1 MKLTCLAAPGS
12 GGSYHTPASHLL
24 EMEGLRLLLDCPVDL
39 SALAAF
45 APLPLGA
52 DFGDAGDLI
61 CAVPYYWSLAAAV
74 AAKEGGVDAVLVS
87 SATGM
92 LGLPFLT
99 RLPSFANTKVYV
111 TEVAARIGKLMM
123 VELVQLHS
131 EFVRYYGPDMDGT
144 PKWMEGEKLSK
155 LLSLL
160 QKTGIKDEGNDLSPL
175 MPLYSAVNIEECMQK
190 TQPIKY
196 GQEVCFNGML
206 MLKASSSGLELGNCA
221 WSLKGPRAS
230 ITYLPSTAFVSAHA
244 LDCDYNSLKENDV
257 ILFSDFSSLNVMDE
271 DNENLGENAMLC
283 DDSVSRDDGVGEDEN
298 VQILCKKDDIADEI
312 ERISFICS
320 SIIDAIKSGGSVLV
334 PIGRLGVILLIL
346 ELISETVHS
355 FDRKVPIFMIS
366 GATEKM
372 IAFTNAVPEWLCKPR
387 QERLFSGEAL
397 FGHVE
402 LLKEDKL
409 SMFPHLYSKALLAA
423 WKEPCIVFCPDW
435 SLRHS
440 TVVHLLRRWHADKRN
455 LLVLEQG
462 VDAELALKPFMPAAI
477 QVLECSFLSG
487 IKAGKINP
495 LLAVLKPKIVLFPEE
510 MKSRCPIKEDA
521 PWSFLYYSKGK
532 TIEVPN
538 TREEFEVRLAANVAL
553 GLQPR
558 QLDGSIAVA
567 RLRPKLHL
575 SNGQY
580 MLVAPKDRY
589 DDQSKWQL
597 LHWGPVGAD
606 RVLLALQEK
615 GIACAFGT
623 DDDGSAGC
631 ERSILVTS
639 PGDALVK
646 MTSERTVICCDDE
659 NENNAILFSDFSSL
673 NVMDEDDE
681 NLGEN
686 AMLCD
691 DSVSRDDGIGEDE
704 NVQILCNNDDI
715 AEEIERISFISPLNV
730 STKGSTPHKQQLML
744 YFTVQFPEEM
754 KLRCPLKED
763 APWSCLYYSKGK
775 TIEVLN
781 TREEFEVRLAANVA
795 LGLQPRQLDGTVA
808 VARSRAKLHLSNGQY
823 MLVAPK
829 DQSDDQ
835 TKRLLLHWGAVD
847 ACRVL
852 SALQEKG
859 ASCSFSGDDD
869 GLVGSERSILVTSPG
884 DALVKITSERT
895 VIYCDDEG
903 TSKQIYDAL
912 SSVCNGI

>member
-1 MKLTCLAAPGS
+1 
-12 GGSYHTPASHLL
+12 
-24 EMEGLRLLLDCPVDL
+24 MEGLRLLLDCPVDL

-99 RLPSFANTKVYV
+99 RLPSFANTKVHPPSLLDYYSRVQNFKVVYV

-355 FDRKVPIFMIS
+355 FDRK
-366 GATEKM
+366 
-372 IAFTNAVPEWLCKPR
+372 
-387 QERLFSGEAL
+387 LFSGEAL

-580 MLVAPKDRY
+580 MLVAPKDRAANIEECMQKIQPIKY
-589 DDQSKWQL
+589 GQEVCFNGMLMLKASSSGLELGNCAWSLEGPRASITYLPSAVFVSAHALDCDYNL
-597 LHWGPVGAD
+597 L
-606 RVLLALQEK
+606 K
-615 GIACAFGT
+615 
-623 DDDGSAGC
+623 
-631 ERSILVTS
+631 
-639 PGDALVK
+639 
-646 MTSERTVICCDDE
+646 
-659 NENNAILFSDFSSL
+659 ENNAILFSDFSSL